1 MKDKQKTKQQLIAE
15 LAEMR
20 QRTTE
25 FEASETERKRVEND
39 LRESEKRY
47 RELADLLPQTVFEL
61 DEAGNFIFVNLNSIE
76 IFGHTLKESD
86 ASWPALQM
94 FAPEDRDR
102 VKENFQR
109 VLSGEELGGAEYTAL
124 TKDGSRFPIVAY
136 ASPIMEGNK
145 GVGLRGIVVDITKV
159 KQLEEKVV
167 EYEELN
173 ELKSNLLST
182 VSHELRTPLAVIK
195 GYSTM
200 LVDYDQR
207 LGPGEKKGCLQ
218 SIDRATDRL
227 TELVGGLL
235 DMSRL
240 EAGLLKLD
248 KQTVSVPKL
257 VKETVVEAKLRAPR
271 HEIVLNPTNR
281 LPMMDIDARRIRQ
294 VLDNIIDNAVK
305 YSEEGTRVVIEA
317 RRVGSYVQISVADQ
331 GIGIPAED
339 LERVFDRMYRIEQR
353 LSPEV
358 GGVGLG
364 LAICKGLVQEHGGRI
379 WVESKP
385 GKGSTFYFNLP
396 IVTTAEGQGHVKE
409 L

>member
-1 MKDKQKTKQQLIAE
+1 MKDKQKTKQQLIDE
-15 LAEMR
+15 LAEMH
-20 QRTTE
+20 QRTAE
-25 FEASETERKRVEND
+25 FEASETERKRVENE

-61 DEAGNFIFVNLNSIE
+61 DGAGNFTSVNLNSIE
-76 IFGHTLKESD
+76 IFGHTLKETD

-94 FAPEDRDR
+94 FAPDDRDR
-102 VKENFQR
+102 VKENFQG

-124 TKDGSRFPIVAY
+124 AKDGSKFPVVAY

-145 GVGLRGIVVDITKV
+145 GVGLRGIVVDITKF

-173 ELKSNLLST
+173 KLKSNLLST
-182 VSHELRTPLAVIK
+182 VSHELRTPLAIIK

-207 LGPGEKKGCLQ
+207 LGPGEKKKSLL

-227 TELVGGLL
+227 TELVEGLL

-248 KQTVSVPKL
+248 KKPTSILKL
-257 VKETVVEAKLRAPR
+257 IKETVAEAKVRAPR

-281 LPMMDIDARRIRQ
+281 LPMVDIDARRIRQ

-317 RRVGSYVQISVADQ
+317 RRVGSEMQVSVVDQ

-358 GGVGLG
+358 VGLGLG
-364 LAICKGLVQEHGGRI
+364 LAICKGLIQEHGGRI
-379 WVESKP
+379 WAESEL
-385 GKGSTFYFNLP
+385 GKGSTFYFAVP
-396 IVTTAEGQGHVKE
+396 IETTAERQGHGKE

>member
-227 TELVGGLL
+227 TELVDGLL